1 MPKVK
6 QAKHR
11 LKATDGSSTSQDGIV
26 VYPSLLAV
34 QVVDS
39 SPLAQR
45 LERSMPF
52 VARQAVGTKVGVI
65 HVVIYRDKVPD
76 KPHGYFKSGVINE
89 YHGQG
94 RGTRCTSLAFSRRRC
109 STYAHIGYRMD
120 GGHLCRSSRTVVIA
134 RLVHRVLRVIERG

>member
-1 MPKVK
+1 MPKVN

-11 LKATDGSSTSQDGIV
+11 LKATDGSNTSQDGIV
-26 VYPSLLAV
+26 FYPSSLAV
-34 QVVDS
+34 QVVNG

-52 VARQAVGTKVGVI
+52 VAGQAVGTKVGVM

-76 KPHGYFKSGVINE
+76 KPHDHLKSEVLSE

-94 RGTRCTSLAFSRRRC
+94 
-109 STYAHIGYRMD
+109 
-120 GGHLCRSSRTVVIA
+120 
-134 RLVHRVLRVIERG
+134 